1 MRTDAATD
9 DGDERN
15 KRKMNRLLKVS
26 DFLNQFQSH
35 FLPSRTTK
43 GVTDDVVGNITMWD
57 LEHAL
62 VFQLLLERLK
72 ILEGEKFVADEYG
85 RSEIKSERL
94 TRQIAVYKNEELE
107 KIQKEIQAIPDRT
120 KLVFTIL
127 RRCEVWTCKLVAQD
141 QLVTPTRLLPA
152 AARIKTDQ
160 CCFSPL
166 INIPSSKY
174 FAKLLP
180 PIAVDNKEQAALLST
195 VAEGTEN
202 NSSPSQSSIP
212 AFHRKNKCVQCC
224 TLALPPNKHTW
235 EAYAKLATMAS
246 LIGDYELSGWDRVN
260 DNQVTVT
267 SKNHKELS
275 LMQCLKSPSCVYDL
289 DRNKKGKNPLL
300 NHQYLFSPSSDLVP
314 LWIRAQRNTQ
324 ALRQLILLFEVNRE
338 NDNEMSEAS
347 RSATET
353 NNTVRSAQTNFQDIS
368 KTSEISGG
376 KLFMVNQAETGS
388 EQGGGT
394 VEGDVVRFK
403 ASFRGNPMNVRAR
416 VMEVSE
422 HVDHLIEWAVI
433 NQSIF
438 TYNSIKKR
446 ILTAPLRRQQKIV
459 RKRRRDD
466 DDCSYRTII
475 SKKIY
480 RDVNGKQNLFE
491 LLQTCRSYL
500 LRWFARRN
508 RNALTIIFSKRIE
521 NLSLDIGCSVNTKV
535 LSQAEPL
542 RSAGVSS
549 KVQEF
554 MQNSQTG
561 NFYLEDRTLSRI
573 DRRLFI
579 KDRYNGTSAIS
590 CQSQV
595 STLLKTLSRACPQN
609 QEGHKKLVD
618 AAIEDLEHLF
628 ETFSPTTID
637 ESHQDDVYRAAFKLV
652 NPSKGCTESSLID
665 ILKSTPAPWVEK
677 CCKCKKAGPAGV
689 LTCFNCEQVFHEKCS
704 TSSSGSNC
712 ATVNLKDLI
721 HSFPSLHD
729 IFKLKQ
735 PKNLEYPDFSMLSE
749 NQWMKKTIQI
759 ERKTKDD
766 GTVRKLGISFDH
778 TEDCLKA
785 LEAIESDACSLVELM
800 KSEESDIR
808 GSNLLAPAR
817 ITSKGCLIREVHKE
831 LCGGKAG
838 LQIGDVIVGVEVAK
852 DADAKDEQKDG
863 GLRKF
868 DLSDLSSKDRLA
880 LLKVESLK
888 MKLIIL
894 RPPIN
899 IVEIAT
905 NWYAEM
911 KRFNKKIL
919 DVFRGMNTLKLWYC
933 GACVRSEASE
943 ESQSVFVQAASCRAV
958 IRRIGMESYA
968 RPFMEGNLTHQ
979 SGYFSLRRLDSIMTH
994 IMRVE
999 SKDKS
1004 YDYAPESFFAPSSD
1018 NCTPPRIAWA
1028 TEALERQPMELLC
1041 LAMKK
1046 LANSSFRGTSHL
1058 NTQRSALIRHFLL
1071 AFGSWCVGGTVTS
1084 NSCSQLIGPPEI
1096 FMYSRTPW
1104 LRATCSICFSQ
1115 PATSKK
1121 ICNSQLCL
1129 SKAFRGEQQ
1138 IGAIDR
1144 EEVEKTGNVM
1154 KEYSTHASLV
1164 GKSFLV
1170 LPHDPLVEYVS
1181 RIVDIEHENRPVE
1194 FVVAS
1199 YLPSEYHDAVVN
1211 GRQKDQY
1218 DQFDEKDGIY
1228 HLLPVVNSRQQHFLL
1243 ERCKMRNQNEENKSL
1258 SSWSSLDVLNL
1269 DGVARY
1275 SPAALRNK
1283 MKESSEIRL
1292 AIDDAIVQQV
1302 CTSSSDVPNSFKQ
1315 LSSHYKITMT
1325 EFSSSSADFALEMQD
1340 KLLETLLKG
1349 KGAVEAV
1356 RGLLS
1361 TNINHDQN
1369 DIDGEDED
1377 WSKWKIS
1384 QRQEHSDSLEFGLSR
1399 LHTGLL
1405 PINPIRASWK
1415 ILKLEN
1421 ISEEKYSLYYS
1432 DFLFQDEA
1440 GKKDLKK
1447 KLHPQS
1453 ILSFQGSPSSQK
1465 GSMKAFVLSREE
1477 PHCGDM
1483 FGWGFEILKWKGEG
1497 ILRVGRVLR
1506 ESPAHRAGLKTQDII
1521 KSVNGMRFTQFRD
1534 ISSFISSILGASN
1547 IKVRIPENLDRNDE
1561 ISMLLA
1567 TIKGT
1572 KIKPSPV
1579 TLYVYRPSFIDSRV
1593 IRSGMSVSRSETS
1606 MQHSREY
1613 NDPSPRY
1620 VELNGGD
1627 CQSRSLSLHTQAPLH
1642 NKATHAQA
1650 PHTQPTHTQVIDAR
1664 SKYIQAPRIQPTHA
1678 KAMHTRAPHTQ
1689 PTHTQVTHA
1698 KAMHTQAPHTQPT
1711 STERNLSSIDQI
1723 LEMTYTSR
1731 PPVQMWDFYQP
1742 AKNGTI
1748 LTTLEVAV
1756 LLESWKNHTTKLGV
1770 RLLMPRYDIKTI
1782 AAQMRIMFSWTSETI
1797 VQIPVVKGIL
1807 YQKILDLDYNR
1818 MNCRNHPEVGPFVL
1832 HEQKNGIKY
1841 KYRLPRRL
1849 LPIDRSL
1856 EIQFDA
1862 DQQKLRQSPF
1872 QQPLQFSASNRNVWH
1887 PHQNKHH
1894 GINNTYQH
1902 NQAHQDPGQTGFRR
1916 NSTDNYESY
1925 SSNLETRKIGDQD
1938 RGSTSSI
1945 HAPFQNKRSSP
1956 PQQDSEIISN
1966 RLVVDLV
1973 DEDDEMSSVNE
1984 LSVNEPDL
1992 STNEPSMSIYTN
2004 NTNPQG
2010 DNANPELADV
2020 VNPRSSL
2027 TCQYPE
2033 RIRGGGNSDAAEP
2046 NEFTMDHQSNYLC
2059 LCDLPRNQWKGKAV
2073 YTFVQT
2079 AIKGSVCRDALLVG
2093 FARMRIEDDSRD
2105 EEIPDKVEI
2114 EAHYLSG
2121 TGYLKNTKIH
2131 RSDSDE
2137 VWIVNIDE
2145 DCEEARVI
2153 AKLHSQNKLPSDYQ
2167 EELQRVTL
2175 KKTIPDN
2182 YQKEDEQ
2189 NRQNNI
2195 TDKQKENDQSTRSET
2210 RTSDGQQVRGEE
2222 SSAIAISSADALC
2235 LKFDRTPYLYVCEEQ
2250 PLGMKPTV
2258 EYRSGCHECS
2268 LCSLP
2273 FERYLVC
2280 NVPSEHK
2287 KNGSK
2292 SRFSRSL
2299 GCSLMSDT
2307 ALAEQPSHSDGNIPG
2322 WLGEGKTLLLKIAR
2336 LIPSSLKNATD
2347 DFREEVDPLRSFR
2360 IFDNEANYATW
2371 LVFVAE
2377 CTCTEMLAQALVALL
2392 ASIQRTKL
2400 PDWWSH
2406 RNSGWSTP
2414 YSIMGESNL
2423 SALYLHIYVLD
2434 AALSDII
2441 SRSLKK
2447 KTNPHNKS
2455 NGANDVQN
2463 QRAKQYWERAMA
2475 QGYKAFEG
2483 SNQDKCY
2490 HCSDGGHLLCCE
2502 LCPNV
2507 QHHECCDPKLNI
2519 DVKLDHWICDSCI
2532 NDLDTYEVEE
2542 EFEDFQDEEFSSS

>member
-1 MRTDAATD
+1 MRAHAATD
-9 DGDERN
+9 DGDGRN
-15 KRKMNRLLKVS
+15 KRKMDRLLKVS

-43 GVTDDVVGNITMWD
+43 GLTDDVVGNITMWD

-85 RSEIKSERL
+85 RSEVKSEPL
-94 TRQIAVYKNEELE
+94 TRQIAKYKNEELE
-107 KIQKEIQAIPDRT
+107 KTQKEIQATPDRT
-120 KLVFTIL
+120 KLVFSIL

-141 QLVTPTRLLPA
+141 QLVTPTRLLA
-152 AARIKTDQ
+152 EAARIKTDQ

-174 FAKLLP
+174 FAKILP
-180 PIAVDNKEQAALLST
+180 PIDVDDRDQAALLST
-195 VAEGTEN
+195 VTEVTEN
-202 NSSPSQSSIP
+202 NTSPSQSTIP

-235 EAYAKLATMAS
+235 EAYAKLAIMAS
-246 LIGDYELSGWDRVN
+246 LIGDCEISGWDIVN

-275 LMQCLKSPSCVYDL
+275 LIQCLKSPSCVYDL
-289 DRNKKGKNPLL
+289 NRNKKGKNPSL

-324 ALRQLILLFEVNRE
+324 ALRQLILLFEVNKE

-347 RSATET
+347 STAKET
-353 NNTVRSAQTNFQDIS
+353 NNTVRSAQKTFQDIS

-376 KLFMVNQAETGS
+376 KLLMVNQAEIGS

-403 ASFRGNPMNVRAR
+403 ASFRGNPMNARAR
-416 VMEVSE
+416 VIEISE

-438 TYNSIKKR
+438 TYNRIKKR
-446 ILTAPLRRQQKIV
+446 ILTAPLCRQQKIA
-459 RKRRRDD
+459 RKRRRED

-480 RDVNGKQNLFE
+480 RDVNEKQNLFT
-491 LLQTCRSYL
+491 LLQTCRSYV

-508 RNALTIIFSKRIE
+508 RNALTIMFSKRIE

-535 LSQAEPL
+535 LSQAELL

-549 KVQEF
+549 KVQQH
-554 MQNSQTG
+554 MQNSQSG

-579 KDRYNGTSAIS
+579 KDRYNGTSVIS

-595 STLLKTLSRACPQN
+595 SNLLKTLSRACPQN

-628 ETFSPTTID
+628 ETFSPRTID
-637 ESHQDDVYRAAFKLV
+637 ENNQDDVYRAALNLV
-652 NPSKGCTESSLID
+652 NPSKGCTEASLID

-677 CCKCKKAGPAGV
+677 CSKCKKAGPAGL

-704 TSSSGSNC
+704 TSNSGSNC

-721 HSFPSLHD
+721 HSFPPLHD

-759 ERKTKDD
+759 ERKTNDD

-785 LEAIESDACSLVELM
+785 LEAIESDACSLVELI

-808 GSNLLAPAR
+808 GSTLLAPAR

-831 LCGGKAG
+831 LCGDRAG
-838 LQIGDVIVGVEVAK
+838 LQIGDIIVGVEVAK
-852 DADAKDEQKDG
+852 DADAKDV

-888 MKLIIL
+888 LNLTIL

-905 NWYAEM
+905 IWFAEM
-911 KRFNKKIL
+911 KRLNKKIL

-943 ESQSVFVQAASCRAV
+943 ESHSVFVQAAFCRAV

-968 RPFMEGNLTHQ
+968 RPFMEGNQTSQ

-1004 YDYAPESFFAPSSD
+1004 YDYEPDSFFAPSSD

-1046 LANSSFRGTSHL
+1046 FANSSFRGSSHL

-1084 NSCSQLIGPPEI
+1084 NSYSQLIGPPDI

-1104 LRATCSICFSQ
+1104 LRATCSVCYSQ

-1121 ICNSQLCL
+1121 ICNNRLCL
-1129 SKAFRGEQQ
+1129 SNAFRGEQQ
-1138 IGAIDR
+1138 VGAIDR
-1144 EEVEKTGNVM
+1144 EEVEKTGKIM
-1154 KEYSTHASLV
+1154 KEYSIHASLV

-1181 RIVDIEHENRPVE
+1181 RIVNIEHENRPVE

-1199 YLPSEYHDAVVN
+1199 YLPSDYHDAVVN

-1218 DQFDEKDGIY
+1218 DKFDEKDGIY
-1228 HLLPVVNSRQQHFLL
+1228 HLLPVVSSRQQNFLL
-1243 ERCKMRNQNEENKSL
+1243 ERCKMRNQNEENKCL
-1258 SSWSSLDVLNL
+1258 SSWPSLDILNL

-1283 MKESSEIRL
+1283 MKESSEISL

-1302 CTSSSDVPNSFKQ
+1302 CTSSSDPPNSFKQ
-1315 LSSHYKITMT
+1315 LSSLHKIAMT

-1340 KLLETLLKG
+1340 KLLETILKG
-1349 KGAVEAV
+1349 TGGVEAI

-1369 DIDGEDED
+1369 DNVGKDED
-1377 WSKWKIS
+1377 RSKWKIS
-1384 QRQEHSDSLEFGLSR
+1384 QHREHSDFLEFGLSR

-1405 PINPIRASWK
+1405 PINPVRASWK

-1421 ISEEKYSLYYS
+1421 ISDEKYSLYYS

-1453 ILSFQGSPSSQK
+1453 ILPLQGSPSAIK
-1465 GSMKAFVLSREE
+1465 GSMKTFVLSREE
-1477 PHCGDM
+1477 PCCGDM

-1497 ILRVGRVLR
+1497 ILLRVGRVLR

-1547 IKVRIPENLDRNDE
+1547 IKIRIPENLDRNDK
-1561 ISMLLA
+1561 ISMLLS

-1572 KIKPSPV
+1572 KIRPSLV
-1579 TLYVYRPSFIDSRV
+1579 TLCVFRPLFIDSRV

-1606 MQHSREY
+1606 MQHSCED
-1613 NDPSPRY
+1613 NDRSPRY
-1620 VELNGGD
+1620 IDLNGGD
-1627 CQSRSLSLHTQAPLH
+1627 CHSRPSSLHTQTASH

-1650 PHTQPTHTQVIDAR
+1650 PHTQPTHIQVIGAR
-1664 SKYIQAPRIQPTHA
+1664 SKYIQAPHTQPTHA
-1678 KAMHTRAPHTQ
+1678 EAIHTRAPQIQ

-1698 KAMHTQAPHTQPT
+1698 KVMHTRAPHTQPIHIK
-1711 STERNLSSIDQI
+1711 RNWSSIYRI

-1731 PPVQMWDFYQP
+1731 PQVQLWNFYCP
-1742 AKNGTI
+1742 ANSGTI

-1756 LLESWKNHTTKLGV
+1756 LLQSWKNQTRKLGV

-1782 AAQMRIMFSWTSETI
+1782 ADQMKIIFSWTSETF
-1797 VQIPVVKGIL
+1797 VQIPVVQGTL
-1807 YQKILDLDYNR
+1807 YQKILHLDYNR
-1818 MNCRNHPEVGPFVL
+1818 MNCSHHPEIGPFVL
-1832 HEQKNGIKY
+1832 LEEKNGIKY
-1841 KYRLPRRL
+1841 KYRLPRRP

-1862 DQQKLRQSPF
+1862 DQQKLRENPI
-1872 QQPLQFSASNRNVWH
+1872 QQPLQFSASDR
-1887 PHQNKHH
+1887 
-1894 GINNTYQH
+1894 H
-1902 NQAHQDPGQTGFRR
+1902 NQVGNNAHQDPGQTSFRR
-1916 NSTDNYESY
+1916 TFMDNYESY
-1925 SSNLETRKIGDQD
+1925 SSNLETRKSGDQD

-1945 HAPFQNKRSSP
+1945 HAPFQNRRSTP
-1956 PQQDSEIISN
+1956 PPHDSEIITN

-1973 DEDDEMSSVNE
+1973 DEDDEMPNANQS
-1984 LSVNEPDL
+1984 DL
-1992 STNEPSMSIYTN
+1992 STDEPSMSIYTN
-2004 NTNPQG
+2004 NINRQG
-2010 DNANPELADV
+2010 DNANPGFTNV
-2020 VNPRSSL
+2020 VNPGSSL
-2027 TCQYPE
+2027 TGQYPE
-2033 RIRGGGNSDAAEP
+2033 RIRGGGSSDAAEP
-2046 NEFTMDHQSNYLC
+2046 NDSTVDHQGNYLY

-2079 AIKGSVCRDALLVG
+2079 ASKGSICRDALLVG
-2093 FARMRIEDDSRD
+2093 FARMCIEDDSRD

-2137 VWIVNIDE
+2137 VWIVNIDQ

-2153 AKLHSQNKLPSDYQ
+2153 AKLHSQNKLPRDYQ

-2175 KKTIPDN
+2175 QKTIPDN
-2182 YQKEDEQ
+2182 YQIEDKQ
-2189 NRQNNI
+2189 NRQNKNL
-2195 TDKQKENDQSTRSET
+2195 TDKQRENDHSTRSQT
-2210 RTSDGQQVRGEE
+2210 GTSDGQQVRGEE
-2222 SSAIAISSADALC
+2222 SSTIARSCADALC
-2235 LKFDRTPYLYVCEEQ
+2235 LEFDRTPYLYVCEEQ
-2250 PLGMKPTV
+2250 PFCMKSSV

-2280 NVPSEHK
+2280 TVPSEHK
-2287 KNGSK
+2287 ENHSK
-2292 SRFSRSL
+2292 YRFSRSL

-2307 ALAEQPSHSDGNIPG
+2307 ALAEQPSYSDGNIPG
-2322 WLGEGKTLLLKIAR
+2322 WLGEGKSLLLKIAR

-2347 DFREEVDPLRSFR
+2347 DFREEADPLRSFR

-2371 LVFVAE
+2371 LSFVAE

-2400 PDWWSH
+2400 PDWWSR

-2414 YSIMGESNL
+2414 YAIMRESNL

-2434 AALSDII
+2434 AALSGII
-2441 SRSLKK
+2441 SRPLEE

-2463 QRAKQYWERAMA
+2463 RRMKQYWERAMA

-2483 SNQDKCY
+2483 NNHDKCY

-2507 QHHECCDPKLNI
+2507 QHHECCDPKLNN

-2542 EFEDFQDEEFSSS
+2542 EFEDFQDEELSS